1 MLKVLVVDDSSI
13 DRMLINNM
21 LNDCSV
27 LNASDGIEAMEII
40 NDNEDID
47 LVILDLNM
55 PGMDGFQ
62 VLDKLRSEVRYRRM
76 RTIILTNYD
85 EIDNEI

>member
-1 MLKVLVVDDSSI
+1 MIHLV

-40 NDNEDID
+40 NDHNDID

-55 PGMDGFQ
+55 TQNGWLPGP
-62 VLDKLRSEVRYRRM
+62 
-76 RTIILTNYD
+76 
-85 EIDNEI
+85 